1 MGKVIPQDKY
11 MPLILAAKVAIM
23 DPRYVDNFLIL
34 VMDLTSEEEVMA
46 AVKYIQGQGRKDGWV
61 PERTVLN
68 ILAVMS
74 ILLVNG
80 ADERALR
87 ATWFLLVKTLH
98 EDSGLPFDDFMA
110 IAMPKEFKFGG
121 RT

>member
-11 MPLILAAKVAIM
+11 MPLILAARVAIM
-23 DPRYVDNFLIL
+23 DPRHVDNFLIL
-34 VMDLTSEEEVMA
+34 VMDLTSEEEMTVA
-46 AVKYIQGQGRKDGWV
+46 IKYIQNRKDGEV
-61 PERTVLN
+61 PEHTVLN

-74 ILLVNG
+74 ILLVNK

-110 IAMPKEFKFGG
+110 IATPKEFKYGEQK
-121 RT
+121 